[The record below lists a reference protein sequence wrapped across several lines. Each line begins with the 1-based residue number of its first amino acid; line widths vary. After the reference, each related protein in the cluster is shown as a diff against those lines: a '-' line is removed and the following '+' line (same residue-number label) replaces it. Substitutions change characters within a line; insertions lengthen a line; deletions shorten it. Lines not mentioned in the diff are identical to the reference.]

1 MKEALSDRIVLHD
14 VDRDV
19 FRALLVF
26 IHTDT
31 LQADPDQIMD
41 LLMLANQY
49 TLTALVKL
57 CEAFLCG
64 VTDPTDNAASL
75 YSFADLFDLPNLKAC
90 VLNTILRSAPSRPLL
105 ASPPDS
111 RADFTAVRPG
121 RRRHFVPSGGAT
133 ATST

>member
-1 MKEALSDRIVLHD
+1 MLS
-14 VDRDV
+14 
-19 FRALLVF
+19 LLES
-26 IHTDT
+26 IGTD
-31 LQADPDQIMD
+31 QADIERARTSRTSRMD

-121 RRRHFVPSGGAT
+121 RRRHSGAT
-133 ATST
+133 RRDRSG